1 MTSWASRL
9 VVSFSHHTELI
20 LSLAFQGT
28 PRGILSKTQIRKLSC
43 FSYFSPQNLK
53 RNHYQIT
60 QVTFSLWKFPE
71 LLLWVSET
79 PFLALSQKWCLLCSN
94 KAENLKYC
102 VLREEQFLTKHRE
115 RFHLALGTHFCHAA
129 SCSSHCANLHCTCMV
144 SFIGSIRPD
153 SADGRSFS

>member
-1 MTSWASRL
+1 MTSWASCL

-43 FSYFSPQNLK
+43 FSYSFLQNLK

-60 QVTFSLWKFPE
+60 QVTFSLWKLPE
-71 LLLWVSET
+71 LLSWVSET

-102 VLREEQFLTKHRE
+102 VLREERFLTKHQGG
-115 RFHLALGTHFCHAA
+115 FHLALGTHFCHAA
-129 SCSSHCANLHCTCMV
+129 SCSSQCANLHCTCMV
-144 SFIGSIRPD
+144 SFIGSIRSD
-153 SADGRSFS
+153 LADGRTFN